1 MQCDIEERVLQ
12 DCYISVNENKIQS
25 LGNQWQM
32 CDGMMS
38 KLVSRTSNESFPD
51 PIS

>member
-32 CDGMMS
+32 CGGILS
-38 KLVSRTSNESFPD
+38 KLVSRTSSESFRN